1 MTTRNLEET
10 PRFSAWSFP
19 EVLALLTALGV
30 ALYFRFVHMETTW
43 MSLDQS
49 TLLKLAM
56 DIGSGRRFPRVA
68 NQSSAGL
75 AHPALPVYLYAI
87 PLALTHQ
94 ILSAA
99 YLTAL
104 LNSISVGISYLFAR
118 RFLGRAPALIFLS
131 LYAASPWSVH
141 FSRLIWNPVM
151 IPFFATLALWLLTE
165 AISGNR
171 RFLIWIGVA
180 CTLMGVFHSHLA
192 SMALLISIGTT
203 WLFFYRQVRFK
214 GFAVSLLLVALS
226 FLPYALSQ
234 PTLWLLLTG
243 TASGETA
250 KVNLSPFLLAGDL
263 VSARGLFLA
272 TGIWKAVENLL
283 RGWLW
288 FSLVWLGILTLRCLP
303 KARQGSISSAQAAR
317 IVLFLWIAGPLVA
330 LIRHTHYLQHHYLLF
345 LYPAAYLAMAS
356 ALTDVGVALHR
367 LISPRFSRLRQIGP
381 IIGVGGLVLIF
392 ASLSGWSLFV
402 SNAVL
407 RQEQSQTCFQEQHV
421 RAAVNT
427 IRAELDRSS
436 IRDLVILSDGI
447 DASYSTFGF
456 INAFLPP
463 HISVRFTRL
472 GNGLSVPAAPT
483 LYFVAG
489 EDIRTLAMLDRI
501 GYPLRL
507 LDVSPCGV
515 WKFYVTTQ
523 AWSFTGGSSR
533 PIAEWANGLQLWGYQ
548 IERAVRGDNLALT
561 TFWKVRA
568 ERPLNW
574 DYFFFHLFSPE
585 AVFISQMDGPGVSSP
600 YWREGDWLILLTTLP
615 IPGDAPPGPY
625 EIYCGLY
632 SVPSLERIPV
642 VAGDATDN
650 RLHLTTIW
658 IP

>member
-1 MTTRNLEET
+1 MITRSSEKT
-10 PRFSAWSFP
+10 PRFGAWSFP

-30 ALYFRFVHMETTW
+30 VLYFRFVHIETTW
-43 MSLDQS
+43 MSPDQS

-56 DIGSGRRFPRVA
+56 DISSGKRFPLVA

-75 AHPALPVYLYAI
+75 AHPALPVYLYAL
-87 PLALTHQ
+87 PLAITHQ

-99 YLTAL
+99 GLTAL
-104 LNSISVGISYLFAR
+104 LNSISVGVGYLFAR
-118 RFLGRAPALIFLS
+118 RFLGRADALIFLS

-141 FSRLIWNPVM
+141 FSRMIWNPVM
-151 IPFFATLALWLLTE
+151 IPFFATVALWLLTE
-165 AISGNR
+165 AVSGNR
-171 RFLIWIGVA
+171 HFLIWVGVA
-180 CTLMGVFHSHLA
+180 LSLIGIFHSHLV
-192 SMALLISIGTT
+192 SVTLLVSIGAT
-203 WLFFYRQVRFK
+203 WILFHRQVEFK
-214 GFAVSLLLVALS
+214 GFGASLLLVVLS
-226 FLPYALSQ
+226 FLPYILSQ
-234 PTLWLLLTG
+234 PPPWRFLTG
-243 TASGETA
+243 TMSGETA
-250 KVNLSPFLLAGDL
+250 KANLSPFLLAGDL

-288 FSLVWLGILTLRCLP
+288 FSLVWLGIFTLRCAP
-303 KARQGSISSAQAAR
+303 KAWQGSLPSDQATR
-317 IVLFLWIAGPLVA
+317 IILFLWITGPLIA

-356 ALTDVGVALHR
+356 ALKDVGVTLHR
-367 LISPRFSRLRQIGP
+367 LVSSRFPGLRRIGP
-381 IIGVGGLVLIF
+381 TIGGGGLVLVF
-392 ASLSGWSLFV
+392 AGLSGWSLLV
-402 SNAVL
+402 SNTVL
-407 RQEQSQTCFQEQHV
+407 RQEQAQTCFQGQHV
-421 RAAVNT
+421 QAAMNI
-427 IRAELDRSS
+427 IRDELDRSS
-436 IRDLVILSDGI
+436 IHDLVILSDGM

-463 HISVRFTRL
+463 DISVRFTRL
-472 GNGLSVPAAPT
+472 GNGLPVPSAST

-489 EDIRTLAMLDRI
+489 EDTRTSAMLDKI
-501 GYPLRL
+501 GRPLRL
-507 LDVSPCGV
+507 LDVSPCGI
-515 WKFYVTTQ
+515 WKFYITTE
-523 AWSFTGGSSR
+523 AWSFTEASSR
-533 PIAEWANGLQLWGYQ
+533 PIAEWVNGLQLWGYR
-548 IERAVRGDNLALT
+548 IERAVRGDSLALT

-600 YWREGDWLILLTTLP
+600 YWRKGDWLILLTTLP

-632 SVPSLERIPV
+632 SVPGLERIPV

-650 RLHLTTIW
+650 RLHLTTVW